1 MRALQHDNLQS
12 LKEAREGFQ
21 AQVSRMQRAFGAQVN
36 NMEGFAVEIACKKFA
51 ELVKEAHFTF
61 NKEIARFAEDYQKL
75 QDVILHYED
84 RIRKLVG
91 TITGLERMVVELN

>member
-1 MRALQHDNLQS
+1 
-12 LKEAREGFQ
+12 
-21 AQVSRMQRAFGAQVN
+21 MQRAFGAQVN

-51 ELVKEAHFTF
+51 ELVKETHLLF
-61 NKEIARFAEDYQKL
+61 NKEIVRFAEDYQKL

-91 TITGLERMVVELN
+91 TITGLECMVVELN